1 MSPDET
7 SPTHFRPATYAAS
20 DGERPAVITASGQ
33 VVTFAQLEERSSRL
47 AQALFAHGLR
57 PGDHVA
63 VLLPNDDRTHEVAFA
78 LQRSGLYYTM
88 VNTHLAAD
96 EAAYIVVDCGARTLI
111 TSEALAPLA
120 TELVGAHAGRRA
132 AAHDRRRPA
141 ARATRRTTSSSPGP
155 RPSRWPKRSRA
166 PPCCTPRAPPAT
178 PRGSAAR

>member
-1 MSPDET
+1 M
-7 SPTHFRPATYAAS
+7 
-20 DGERPAVITASGQ
+20 
-33 VVTFAQLEERSSRL
+33 TFAQLEERSSRL

-96 EAAYIVVDCGARTLI
+96 EAAYIIDDCGARTLI

-120 TELVGAHAGRRA
+120 TELLRRTPAVELRLMIGATPRQPGTC
-132 AAHDRRRPA
+132 P
-141 ARATRRTTSSSPGP
+141 TTSSSPAP
-155 RPSRWPKRSRA
+155 RPSLWPTRSRA
-166 PPCCTPRAPPAT
+166 PPCCIPRARPDTPRA
-178 PRGSAAR
+178 SAAR